1 MPLRPGLRFVAG
13 PPQHRAVPM
22 VIGVIG
28 VIGFEGDRC
37 DQHHRPGASPR
48 QVLPAEPL
56 EHIHCDSLRRLS
68 QNYDGGNEIAGRHDR
83 LR

>member
-1 MPLRPGLRFVAG
+1 MRPT
-13 PPQHRAVPM
+13 PP
-22 VIGVIG
+22 
-28 VIGFEGDRC
+28 
-37 DQHHRPGASPR
+37 PGASPR